1 MLPNGEGSLRP
12 ADACPSTIVRPAR
25 RRWLPIP
32 TAAALISAG
41 ATLFCDSTG
50 LLAAADNW
58 TASPAPTIVRKP
70 IDFPQ
75 PTPPIAQ
82 LPATEIV
89 TAPET
94 AIWPTPQASAAGWL
108 ERLSNP
114 DPRVRRHALEDLET
128 STAPIPAVV
137 RRRVT
142 SLAAVDPDPLV
153 QGRAQ
158 LLQIEWSLKSLP
170 ADAAPSSA
178 PQAMT
183 QTPVAKTSHVEI
195 PPAPAPAGPQSEAPV
210 FVEAPPEAVTSAPRT
225 MLRLRAPVQVSFNAG
240 EFEAGSLN
248 SATAPAIAKADSW
261 NIGPEVAP
269 PEAHPAPRQAWWDAP
284 VESELPIDGTQI
296 NGDENEPAGHV
307 SLAALE
313 LEDELALATALPPSP
328 LEIAPTAGDPDVLFR
343 PLEQP
348 EALVT
353 DSELIPDFDTM
364 VYTLRDA
371 PPGHS
376 GPSSVAPSEGQTSGH
391 FVPVEDRWRVGLP
404 YWDRYDKGHPPVDDY
419 PFVEGHK
426 LDPFNQNVIKG
437 DYPIIGQH
445 TFLNTTAT
453 SNSLFELRNVPTGTT
468 PFESTVNPF
477 QNEFFGNPQQF
488 FYNQNFILSFDLFH
502 GNAAFKPIDWRV
514 KVTPTF
520 NLNYLDVNE
529 LGVVSPDVRFGTTR
543 ARQDFAL
550 QEWFVEKKLA
560 DLSPDYDFMSVR
572 AGSQNFNSDFRGFIF
587 ADVNRGVRVF
597 GTRNANRDQFNLAVF
612 DMLEKETN
620 SGLNSPHDREQTVA
634 IANYYRQDFIYPGYT
649 AQASFHYNNDGPST
663 EFDHNDFLARPDP
676 AGVFREHRVEAYYM
690 GITGDGHMG
699 RINVNNAFYW
709 VVGRDSFNP
718 LAGREQTISAQMAA
732 LELSYDRDWARFRG
746 SFLWFSGDDNILDKQ
761 ARGFDSIMDN
771 PAFAGGGLSYIQ
783 RQNIRLFG
791 VGLFQRESFVPD
803 LRSSKNQGQAN
814 FVNPGLFL
822 YNLGLDADITPKV
835 KLINNVNF
843 LYFHKTE
850 ILERFTFQDNIN
862 HDIGVDMS
870 TGIEY
875 RPFHNDNVIILTG
888 MALFLPGAG
897 FDDLFGVTD
906 PFATNNSR
914 SVDAPTMFQAF
925 TDITLTF

>member
-1 MLPNGEGSLRP
+1 M
-12 ADACPSTIVRPAR
+12 
-25 RRWLPIP
+25 
-32 TAAALISAG
+32 
-41 ATLFCDSTG
+41 
-50 LLAAADNW
+50 
-58 TASPAPTIVRKP
+58 K
-70 IDFPQ
+70 
-75 PTPPIAQ
+75 
-82 LPATEIV
+82 LPANES
-89 TAPET
+89 TAHWM
-94 AIWPTPQASAAGWL
+94 A
-108 ERLSNP
+108 RLSDP
-114 DPRVRRHALEDLET
+114 DPRVRRTALEDLET
-128 STAPIPAVV
+128 LTAPIPIAV
-137 RRRVT
+137 RRKVVK
-142 SLAAVDPDPLV
+142 LASNDSDPLV

-158 LLQIEWSLKSLP
+158 LLQIEWSLHPLP
-170 ADAAPSSA
+170 VAAPQDPTSIIHGSKASSE
-178 PQAMT
+178 
-183 QTPVAKTSHVEI
+183 EI
-195 PPAPAPAGPQSEAPV
+195 PPAPAPAIADDMAP
-210 FVEAPPEAVTSAPRT
+210 AVVDTHPIVASTPTRT
-225 MLRLRAPVQVSFNAG
+225 KLRLRQPIQVSFNTVEDA
-240 EFEAGSLN
+240 FGSLN
-248 SATAPAIAKADSW
+248 SAPSPTEAVDDSW
-261 NIGPEVAP
+261 NFGPKAATPMAP
-269 PEAHPAPRQAWWDAP
+269 AASEPSYDWWDEGVDAELTDKPDAAP
-284 VESELPIDGTQI
+284 VLDVVEL
-296 NGDENEPAGHV
+296 EPAGRV

-313 LEDELALATALPPSP
+313 FEDELALNTALPPSP
-328 LEIAPTAGDPDVLFR
+328 LEIASTTGDPDVLFR

-348 EALVT
+348 DALVT
-353 DSELIPDFDTM
+353 ESEGIPDFDTM

-376 GPSSVAPSEGQTSGH
+376 GPSSVAPSESQVSGH

-419 PFVEGHK
+419 PYVEGHK

-488 FYNQNFILSFDLFH
+488 FYNHNFILSFDLFH

-572 AGSQNFNSDFRGFIF
+572 AGSQVFNSDFRGFIF

-709 VVGRDSFNP
+709 VLGRDSFNP
-718 LAGREQTISAQMAA
+718 LAGREQTINAQMAA

-771 PAFAGGGLSYIQ
+771 PAFAGGGLTYIQ
-783 RQNIRLFG
+783 RQNVRLFG

-835 KLINNVNF
+835 KMINNVNF

-862 HDIGVDMS
+862 HDVGVDMS
-870 TGIEY
+870 TGVEY

-906 PFATNNSR
+906 PFASNNSR